1 MRHASG
7 QSSHLPFQPPYQ
19 GAALFAFL
27 QGRTIDGLECVEGNT
42 YRRRVGPK
50 AVVQA
55 QLVEDGI
62 RVTIPPAAMDSKA
75 SILARV
81 RRLFDLAADPIAIDS
96 HLAESPQL
104 AEGVRARPG
113 IRVPG
118 VWDPY
123 EGAVRA
129 ILGQQVSV
137 TRATVLATRLCERF
151 GDGAFPAAEDLA
163 RADVASIGIPGTR
176 GRAVAAVAQRVAAEG
191 DAWLQDAKLLR
202 PAFAAIKGV
211 GPWTTEYAAMRV
223 ARDPDAFPDSDW
235 GVFKALGVKGAAAR
249 RCAEPWRPWRAYATM
264 HLWSGLADDGAAA

>member
-7 QSSHLPFQPPYQ
+7 QSSRLPFQPPYQ

-27 QGRTIDGLECVEGNT
+27 QGRTIGGLECVVGNT
-42 YRRRVGPK
+42 YHRRVGPE

-81 RRLFDLAADPIAIDS
+81 SRLFDLGADPIAIDAL
-96 HLAESPQL
+96 LAESPRL
-104 AEGVRARPG
+104 AESVRARPG

-137 TRATVLATRLCERF
+137 ARATVLATRLCERF

-163 RADVASIGIPGTR
+163 QADVASIGIPGTR
-176 GRAVAAVAQRVAAEG
+176 GRAVATVAQRVAAEG
-191 DAWLQDAKLLR
+191 DAWLQDANALR
-202 PAFAAIKGV
+202 RAFAAIKGV
-211 GPWTTEYAAMRV
+211 GPWTTEYAAMRI

-249 RCAEPWRPWRAYATM
+249 RCAEPWRPCRAYATM

>member
-7 QSSHLPFQPPYQ
+7 QSSRLPFQPPYQ

-27 QGRTIDGLECVEGNT
+27 QGRTIGGLECVVGNT
-42 YRRRVGPK
+42 YHRRVGPK

-62 RVTIPPAAMDSKA
+62 RVTIPLTATDRKA

-81 RRLFDLAADPIAIDS
+81 SRLFDLAADPIAIDS
-96 HLAESPQL
+96 HLVESPRL

-137 TRATVLATRLCERF
+137 TRATVLATRLCEHF

-163 RADVASIGIPGTR
+163 KADVASIGIPGTR

-249 RCAEPWRPWRAYATM
+249 RCAEPWRPWRAYATV